1 MLILICE
8 LLIIGLI
15 YIEYRRYKIAATPL
29 IILSGIYVLL
39 IPVINTVG
47 VYLGFYKLE
56 DKTILCFTIYIL
68 LVFLSGQFVNLVY
81 KNRNYMNI
89 ELWTSDFN
97 NMERTMWRIY
107 LVGLTGYVISLIQV
121 INIYGIDNTKSNA
134 FGIFAHIGF
143 ISRCLFP
150 LVLYYAI
157 KKRKIKYFIAIAINI
172 LAMIAFKGKYHL
184 YIAVA
189 GFVVFFLITKRDIN
203 VLKLAKIVV
212 IVFWAAI
219 LLFVS
224 MYTIIP
230 NILAGDTSFNSMFLG
245 IQFSIRH
252 FVHYIFCPFIAA
264 NGYFDK
270 PCAMGI
276 ENGLRIVFNPFDRL
290 FQWST
295 GNGDYYD
302 PAIKWWPVIDIY
314 GNTGNVGGIFAETVY
329 NIGYLGTTI
338 YIIVISIIVYHFLN
352 KALFLGKRRITAIY
366 LVGMLMVCFFCNYFS
381 LLPNLECFVI
391 CYLVDVFI
399 LDNTLKIGEYV
410 LFKRRKSN

>member
-8 LLIIGLI
+8 LMIIGSI

-29 IILSGIYVLL
+29 IILSGIYVMF
-39 IPVINTVG
+39 IPIINTVG

-68 LVFLSGQFVNLVY
+68 LIFLSGQFVNLGY
-81 KNRNYMNI
+81 KNKKYMNI

-121 INIYGIDNTKSNA
+121 INKYGIDNTKSNA

-150 LVLYYAI
+150 LILYYAA
-157 KKRKIKYFIAIAINI
+157 KKRKIRYFIAIAINI

-189 GFVVFFLITKRDIN
+189 GFVVLFLITKRDIN
-203 VLKLAKIVV
+203 ILKLAKIVV
-212 IVFWAAI
+212 AVFLAAI
-219 LLFVS
+219 FLFVS
-224 MYTIIP
+224 VYTIIP
-230 NILAGDTSFNSMFLG
+230 NFLAGDTSFNSMFLG

-252 FVHYIFCPFIAA
+252 FFHYIFCPFIAA
-264 NGYFDK
+264 NEYFDK

-276 ENGLRIVFNPFDRL
+276 ENGLRIVLNPFDRL
-290 FQWST
+290 FQWSM

-352 KALFLGKRRITAIY
+352 KALFFGKRRITAIY

-381 LLPNLECFVI
+381 LLPNLECFLI

-410 LFKRRKSN
+410 LFKRRKSD